1 MRPVAAKGDRP
12 KAGVAG
18 DGTPLVQWPPG
29 HVQGQLGLGLGH
41 LGGCLALGTPVL
53 SATEPFLWDVCRS
66 LHPAPLLIPR
76 ATLESPLPPQRLQWS
91 PFSRDRC
98 SPRAPHQL
106 LSHTHTSCCRHFR
119 YVDPSPLPHDVA
131 ISSLHFTGEE
141 AEAQRSGKA
150 LPSGCRVWMLP
161 QVASV
166 QIQA

>member
-1 MRPVAAKGDRP
+1 MRPIAAKGDRP

-29 HVQGQLGLGLGH
+29 HVRGQLGLGLGH
-41 LGGCLALGTPVL
+41 LGGALLWEHLL
-53 SATEPFLWDVCRS
+53 SAPTEPFLWDVCRS

-76 ATLESPLPPQRLQWS
+76 ATLESPLPPQRPQWS
-91 PFSRDRC
+91 PSSRDRR
-98 SPRAPHQL
+98 SPCAPHQL

-119 YVDPSPLPHDVA
+119 YADPSPLSHDVA
-131 ISSLHFTGEE
+131 MSSLHFTGEE
-141 AEAQRSGKA
+141 AEAQGSGEA